1 MVLPD
6 GVTGSYTCG
15 WCSRCERL
23 WVSIRSTSLQGV
35 HTVNVLGVVKHDALP
50 GGIAQ
55 IYITGPPPRKP
66 NPGTSFPRA
75 RLYKSPIELQQYL
88 CRPRPALVFRAE
100 SLMGANSI
108 SASERAGLCRLS
120 IAQLS
125 TRVSAAQ
132 CQPATFC
139 SALSNHRLFGALYGG
154 CFGGSV

>member
-75 RLYKSPIELQQYL
+75 RLYKSPIELQQDL
-88 CRPRPALVFRAE
+88 CRPCPVWVLLAGPLLRGAVNRP
-100 SLMGANSI
+100 G
-108 SASERAGLCRLS
+108 SASKL
-120 IAQLS
+120 
-125 TRVSAAQ
+125 
-132 CQPATFC
+132 
-139 SALSNHRLFGALYGG
+139 SALLLGFGYRILVAGRE
-154 CFGGSV
+154 